1 EVHTMKG
8 SDNMWSIGNEE
19 FMERMTEVTK
29 AVLDHFG
36 DKICYI
42 NVMRNMSVNC
52 DCDGVEAEPV
62 VTPDVGILAS
72 LDILAVDAACV
83 DLIYS
88 LPGGGGKDL
97 IERMESRHA
106 MRQQSYMKEL
116 GMGSDRYVL
125 IDVDDRDKI
134 ITAEEAVKDVKPEW
148 VPDKFNVFWGR
159 NRH

>member
-1 EVHTMKG
+1 MEG
-8 SDNMWSIGNEE
+8 SDEQWSIGNEE
-19 FMERMTEVTK
+19 FMERMTEYTK
-29 AVLDHFG
+29 AVIDHFG
-36 DKICYI
+36 KKVCYI

-52 DCDGVEAEPV
+52 DCDGVDAEPV

-88 LPGGGGKDL
+88 LPEGGGKDL

-116 GMGSDRYVL
+116 GMGHDRYTL
-125 IDVDDRDKI
+125 IDIDNGDAE
-134 ITAEEAVKDVKPEW
+134 ITAADAVKGLKPEW
-148 VPDKFNVFWGR
+148 IPDRFNVFWGR
-159 NRH
+159 NHRR